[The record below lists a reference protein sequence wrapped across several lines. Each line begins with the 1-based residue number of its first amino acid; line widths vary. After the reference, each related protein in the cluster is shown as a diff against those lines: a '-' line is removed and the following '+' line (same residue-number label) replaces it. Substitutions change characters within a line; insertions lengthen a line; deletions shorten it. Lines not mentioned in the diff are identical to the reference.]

1 MRFNISQPPPT
12 EKGHRVMKLFAGR
25 LDARREERGGERS
38 QEGDRGVNKTQAAGP
53 PGKVHFHFGNL
64 VCRILKHG
72 VQGVEGGLVHS
83 AWRPGHSHLSLG
95 FLRSARHPLSCIQA
109 SQRALEG
116 GTGPELPCSHMGHRG
131 SVQRGW
137 SGTRSHTAFMWWSQL
152 YPPDVLFQSHALN
165 PLTKWHLLLSWHK
178 Q

>member
-1 MRFNISQPPPT
+1 
-12 EKGHRVMKLFAGR
+12 MKLFAGR

-64 VCRILKHG
+64 ECRILKHG

-83 AWRPGHSHLSLG
+83 AWRPGHSHSSLG
-95 FLRSARHPLSCIQA
+95 FPRSARHTFLHPSFPKSTGRGHWARA
-109 SQRALEG
+109 SVLTH
-116 GTGPELPCSHMGHRG
+116 GTPRL
-131 SVQRGW
+131 VQRGW

>member
-1 MRFNISQPPPT
+1 
-12 EKGHRVMKLFAGR
+12 MKLFAGR

-64 VCRILKHG
+64 ECRILKHG

-83 AWRPGHSHLSLG
+83 AWRPGHSHSSLG
-95 FLRSARHPLSCIQA
+95 FPRSARHPLSCIQA
-109 SQRALEG
+109 SQRAREG

-131 SVQRGW
+131 WFREAGQAPGV
-137 SGTRSHTAFMWWSQL
+137 TQL
-152 YPPDVLFQSHALN
+152 SCGGASYTPQMSCSKATL
-165 PLTKWHLLLSWHK
+165 LTL
-178 Q
+178 